1 MNNKISIHQLAESVG
16 EQAHIT
22 PLTAQLII
30 KELFELASASLEA
43 GEEFEIP
50 GIGKFSRTDF
60 KDNVVGFEPDRDF
73 ANSVNAPFEMFEPQP
88 LSAPMEELEAID
100 SGTRQATSSDEITSQ
115 QTGEDNITVVTDSKD
130 SGSLTA
136 ETPIFDSAIG
146 DSSEEE
152 HSISESQVSMVTQNE
167 TPSNE
172 PPSYEVSEAD
182 YPQPKEE
189 GVSYK
194 EPLSEREEVEV
205 SEGDYLSSSHEAEK
219 DTPELNDI
227 ASVAETEVTE
237 DNAVTVGETSSEN
250 IVESS
255 NTENTVSSDREDSV
269 PTTTKEVLHPTAKDE
284 IPSNIPSN
292 NVDVAAPTL
301 LADTIP
307 DSPEDPSTTTSS
319 NSAFDDEIDNDS
331 GIGIVPI
338 SGNGA
343 VQDNDRGTVQ
353 HNDSGT
359 VLIND
364 KDTVLVNDSGESHKK
379 SSRFGTGFITGLIVG
394 IAIGALAMFIL
405 FMVSTRMT
413 TSSITS
419 GESDSDS
426 ASTPVEVSTTYTE

>member
-1 MNNKISIHQLAESVG
+1 MNSKISIHQLAESVG

-30 KELFELASASLEA
+30 KELFELASSSLEA

-50 GIGKFSRTDF
+50 DIGKFSRTDF

-100 SGTRQATSSDEITSQ
+100 SGARQATSSDEITLQ

-136 ETPIFDSAIG
+136 EPPVFDSAIG

-250 IVESS
+250 IVGPSK
-255 NTENTVSSDREDSV
+255 TEDTVSADRADSA

-292 NVDVAAPTL
+292 NVDVAAPTPL
-301 LADTIP
+301 PDTITN
-307 DSPEDPSTTTSS
+307 SPEDPPTSAS
-319 NSAFDDEIDNDS
+319 PDSAFSDEIDNDGDIDIVS
-331 GIGIVPI
+331 GY
-338 SGNGA
+338 GA
-343 VQDNDRGTVQ
+343 VQN
-353 HNDSGT
+353 NDSG
-359 VLIND
+359 
-364 KDTVLVNDSGESHKK
+364 TVLVNDSGESHKK

-405 FMVSTRMT
+405 FMVTTRIT

-419 GESDSDS
+419 GDSDSDDT
-426 ASTPVEVSTTYTE
+426 STQVEVSTPYTE

>member
-1 MNNKISIHQLAESVG
+1 MNSKISIHQLAESVG

-50 GIGKFSRTDF
+50 DIGKFSRTDF

-100 SGTRQATSSDEITSQ
+100 SGARQATSSDEITLQ

-136 ETPIFDSAIG
+136 EPPVFDSAIG

-172 PPSYEVSEAD
+172 SLSDEISEAD

-194 EPLSEREEVEV
+194 ESLSESEEVEV

-219 DTPELNDI
+219 YTPELNDI
-227 ASVAETEVTE
+227 APVAETEVTE
-237 DNAVTVGETSSEN
+237 DKAVTVVETSSEN
-250 IVESS
+250 IVGPS
-255 NTENTVSSDREDSV
+255 NTEDTVSADRVDSA
-269 PTTTKEVLHPTAKDE
+269 PSTTEEVLYPTAEDE

-292 NVDVAAPTL
+292 VDVAAPTPL
-301 LADTIP
+301 PDTITN
-307 DSPEDPSTTTSS
+307 SPEDPSTSAS
-319 NSAFDDEIDNDS
+319 PDSAFSDEIDNDS
-331 GIGIVPI
+331 DIVI
-338 SGNGA
+338 VSGNGA

-359 VLIND
+359 VL
-364 KDTVLVNDSGESHKK
+364 VNDSGDTHQK

-405 FMVSTRMT
+405 FMVTTRIT

-419 GESDSDS
+419 GDSDSDS
-426 ASTPVEVSTTYTE
+426 ASTPVEVSTPYTE